1 MAYDMGVG
9 PLHDAC
15 LRLLDFALP
24 LFAGPLPL
32 DAAFAVV
39 GAATGA
45 AVPPLPPPEGAAAD
59 VLPDKVDI
67 WDVIWMTLTM
77 VQIDACTV

>member
-1 MAYDMGVG
+1 MGVG

-24 LFAGPLPL
+24 LFAEPLPL

-45 AVPPLPPPEGAAAD
+45 AVPPPPAAGAAAD

-67 WDVIWMTLTM
+67 WNVICRLRR
-77 VQIDACTV
+77 